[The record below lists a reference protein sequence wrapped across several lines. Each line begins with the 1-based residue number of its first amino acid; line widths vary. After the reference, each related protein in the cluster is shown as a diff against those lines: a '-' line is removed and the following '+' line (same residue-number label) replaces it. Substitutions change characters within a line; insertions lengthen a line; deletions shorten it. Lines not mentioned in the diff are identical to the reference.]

1 MLCSVQVSLNRHM
14 RMHSISPV
22 SVQSPP
28 CPPDTADPSAVDRYC
43 QNCDIR
49 FSNLRTYQAHKTH
62 YCNTRHVVKPTPS
75 SSPMMATAGNPSP
88 PASVAVPTYLALPT
102 NPVIVVPYSLV
113 QNASVLSALS
123 VDIGPSPPNDT
134 ACIVL
139 SDGTLQPIAQAL
151 VPTKYNVIGSGLVNN
166 NNNDNV
172 MQQADNSQT
181 PPAEFFSLVNIIILY
196 DIEHISARV
205 RPKKILTALAFPGVS
220 YTQPSL
226 LRAIKFVIH
235 FQLAYSLKHVCY
247 SFRDLCE

>member
-1 MLCSVQVSLNRHM
+1 M

-28 CPPDTADPSAVDRYC
+28 CPPDAADPSVVDRYC

-75 SSPMMATAGNPSP
+75 SSPMMVVGGVGSSGGGSGDQSP
-88 PASVAVPTYLALPT
+88 PVASAVVPTYLALPT
-102 NPVIVVPYSLV
+102 NPVIVVPYALV

-123 VDIGPSPPNDT
+123 PDVGPSPPTDT

-151 VPTKYNVIGSGLVNN
+151 VPTKFNVIANSV
-166 NNNDNV
+166 NDNAV
-172 MQQADNSQT
+172 AQTDNSQT
-181 PPAEFFSLVNIIILY
+181 PPAEYFPQPVRINATRRRFKIHKVAQSVLY
-196 DIEHISARV
+196 KTIRTVFTIFDR
-205 RPKKILTALAFPGVS
+205 LGN
-220 YTQPSL
+220 
-226 LRAIKFVIH
+226 
-235 FQLAYSLKHVCY
+235 
-247 SFRDLCE
+247 